1 MKRSYLLLTFF
12 CMGIMLLFI
21 SIGSLAPR
29 GWAAAPRSTLAQDD
43 AFDDALGKARLHFN
57 RRNYEDALK
66 FYKRANKL
74 KGESC
79 ADCLWGMAQT
89 YSKLGA
95 DKNVI
100 ETCERLVP
108 AAGSDNEMVAKAHNL
123 KGITLAAMA
132 MEKMEKPDLK
142 KLADA
147 EAAFRLALA
156 AYPETKI
163 VHYNLGITLIRLGRE
178 AEGIQELKAYVE
190 DADEDSESG
199 EEARKIIANPRRA
212 RENFA
217 PDFSVTTAAG
227 EYIDSDELRGKIVL
241 VDFWGTWCPPCRE
254 SIPALASLA
263 KKFSKDPFVLLS
275 VDVGDEPG
283 QWRAFIEKNKMTW
296 AQHQDVNG
304 KVQRA
309 FQVRSFPTYVLI
321 DHEGVVR
328 YRSSGYSDYVEGMIA
343 DAVKKS
349 LKTAAKA
356 APPKAQAAPTPAP
369 QRSPAPA
376 PAQSAPAAQTAGA
389 PTASEEKKPR
399 ELPVPVLE
407 VTGAETMDAG
417 GMKITRFYLSL
428 KNWADYPDV
437 LFAPMPDLPPCSFN
451 TTPTRIQVIVWSED
465 QRPLT
470 TYCNVPD
477 RSLLQ
482 RLQVMS
488 RMQGESTP
496 GRVYV
501 TLEDRRAQRIVRSTP
516 VPLVAPAP
524 KEP

>member
-1 MKRSYLLLTFF
+1 MKRSFLPLTFF
-12 CMGIMLLFI
+12 CFGIMALFC
-21 SIGSLAPR
+21 SGTRLAPR
-29 GWAAAPRSTLAQDD
+29 GWAAPRATPAQDD
-43 AFDDALGKARLHFN
+43 EFDDTMDKARLNFN
-57 RRNYEDALK
+57 RRNYDEALR

-74 KGESC
+74 KGENC
-79 ADCLWGMAQT
+79 VDCLWGMAQT

-100 ETCERLVP
+100 ETCERLLP
-108 AAGSDNEMVAKAHNL
+108 AAGSDHEMAARAHNL
-123 KGITLAAMA
+123 KGVTLTSMA
-132 MEKMEKPDLK
+132 MENMEKPDTK
-142 KLADA
+142 KLAEA
-147 EAAFRLALA
+147 ETAFRKAL
-156 AYPETKI
+156 ENFSESKI
-163 VHYNLGITLIRLGRE
+163 VHFNLGVTLLRLNRE
-178 AEGIQELKAYVE
+178 AEGIRELKAYVE
-190 DADEDSESG
+190 DAGDESESV
-199 EEARKIIANPRRA
+199 EAARKMVENPRRA

-217 PDFSVTTAAG
+217 PDFTVTTADG
-227 EYIDSDELRGKIVL
+227 EYIDSEDLRGKVVL
-241 VDFWGTWCPPCRE
+241 VDFWGTWCGPCRA

-263 KKFSKDPFVLLS
+263 KKFSKNPFVLLS
-275 VDVGDEPG
+275 VDVGDEAG
-283 QWRAFIEKNKMTW
+283 EWRAFIAKNKMTW
-296 AQHQDVNG
+296 PQHQDRNG

-328 YRSSGYSDYVEGMIA
+328 YRSTGYSDYVEGMIA
-343 DAVKKS
+343 DAIKKS

-356 APPKAQAAPTPAP
+356 APPKAQAAPTASN
-369 QRSPAPA
+369 SPAPSPA
-376 PAQSAPAAQTAGA
+376 PEAPAAPASNTPQAG
-389 PTASEEKKPR
+389 EEKKPS

-477 RSLLQ
+477 RGLLR
-482 RLQVMS
+482 RLQVMA
-488 RMQGESTP
+488 RTQGESSPT
-496 GRVYV
+496 RVYV
-501 TLEDRRAQRIVRSTP
+501 TVEDRRAQRTLRSEV
-516 VPLVAPAP
+516 VPLVPPAP
-524 KEP
+524 KAP

>member
-1 MKRSYLLLTFF
+1 MRRSYLLLTFF
-12 CMGIMLLFI
+12 CAGITLLFF
-21 SIGSLAPR
+21 SGASLAPP
-29 GWAAAPRSTLAQDD
+29 GWAAPSRSTLTQDD
-43 AFDDALGKARLHFN
+43 AFDDAMDRARLHFN
-57 RRNYEDALK
+57 RRNYEEALK
-66 FYKRANKL
+66 YYKRANKL
-74 KGESC
+74 KGENC
-79 ADCLWGMAQT
+79 TDCLWGMAQT

-100 ETCERLVP
+100 ETCERLAQA
-108 AAGSDNEMVAKAHNL
+108 AAGDNELAAKAHNL

-147 EAAFRLALA
+147 EATFRLALA

-163 VHYNLGITLIRLGRE
+163 VHYNLGVTLIRLGRE
-178 AEGIQELKAYVE
+178 ADGIRELKAYVE
-190 DADEDSESG
+190 HVDEDSESA
-199 EEARKIIANPRRA
+199 EDARKIIENPRRA

-217 PDFSVTTAAG
+217 PDFTATTADG

-241 VDFWGTWCPPCRE
+241 VDFWGTWCGPCRE

-275 VDVGDEPG
+275 VDWGDEPG
-283 QWRAFIEKNKMTW
+283 VWRTFIEKNKMTW
-296 AQHQDVNG
+296 PQHQDRTG

-309 FQVRSFPTYVLI
+309 FQVRSYPTYVLI

-328 YRSSGYSDYVEGMIA
+328 YRSTGYSDYVEGMIA
-343 DAVKKS
+343 GAIKKS

-356 APPKAQAAPTPAP
+356 GPPPKAQAAPAASISSAP
-369 QRSPAPA
+369 S
-376 PAQSAPAAQTAGA
+376 PAQSAPAAQLSSAPQAG
-389 PTASEEKKPR
+389 EEQKPR

-428 KNWADYPDV
+428 KNWADYPEV

-496 GRVYV
+496 ARVYV
-501 TLEDRRAQRIVRSTP
+501 TLEDRRAQRILRSKP
-516 VPLVAPAP
+516 VPLVPPAP
-524 KEP
+524 RTP